1 MADASASTALLQ
13 LHLERMQA
21 GDPAAREALFAHVR
35 ARLERLA
42 GKMLQGYPGV
52 RRWEQ
57 TDDVL
62 QGALVRLLRA
72 LEEVRPASVRG
83 FLGLA
88 AEQVRRE
95 LLDLA
100 RHHFGPEGPGA
111 KHASAPDR
119 SDGRGPL
126 YDRADLSHEPS
137 ALAGWCEFHR
147 QVEQLPEPE
156 REVVGLLFYQ
166 ELSQVEAA
174 DLLGVTVRTV
184 QRRWQS
190 ALLMLHKV
198 LKGQWPGL

>member
-1 MADASASTALLQ
+1 MADASPSTAVLQ

-21 GDPAAREALFAHVR
+21 GDPAAREALFRHVQ

-52 RRWEQ
+52 QRWEQ
-57 TDDVL
+57 ADDVL

-72 LEEVRPASVRG
+72 LQEVRPTSVRG
-83 FLGLA
+83 FLALG

-111 KHASAPDR
+111 NHASPPAP
-119 SDGRGPL
+119 SAGRGPL
-126 YDRADLSHEPS
+126 HDRADLRNEPS
-137 ALAGWCEFHR
+137 ALAGWREFHL
-147 QVEQLPEPE
+147 QVQHLPEPE

-174 DLLGVTVRTV
+174 AVLGVTVRTV

-198 LKGQWPGL
+198 LKGHWPGL